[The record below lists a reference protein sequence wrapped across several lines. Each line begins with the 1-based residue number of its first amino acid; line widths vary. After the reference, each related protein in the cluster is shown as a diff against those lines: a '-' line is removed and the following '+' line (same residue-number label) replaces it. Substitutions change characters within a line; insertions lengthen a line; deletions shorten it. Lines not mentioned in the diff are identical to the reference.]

1 MLDLMDLKSRSK
13 ATPFQV
19 GNVRQWLQNAND
31 PILDEEVAY
40 LTEEDDLVP
49 VASKPK
55 APLRQLID
63 RFAILNFLRLPPCIR
78 ERKVRQQ
85 FKPTVTYIQ
94 ANWIRK
100 RNERLY
106 NADEDF
112 EMQTTVYNK
121 DRFFDKIMTV
131 FTTVVGLAMLIGPLW
146 ILQHLSTKPS
156 NSEVRLGVITGFIAL
171 FAILTSLFTVAKA
184 YEVLAATAAYGAVLM
199 VFMQFGTYPSASNG
213 G

>member
-1 MLDLMDLKSRSK
+1 MLDLMNLKSRST

-19 GNVRQWLQNAND
+19 GNVRQWLRNAND

-40 LTEEDDLVP
+40 LREEDDLVP
-49 VASKPK
+49 IASTPQI
-55 APLRQLID
+55 PLKQLID
-63 RFAILNFLRLPPCIR
+63 RFSILNLLRLPPCIR

-85 FKPTVTYIQ
+85 INSTITDTITNP
-94 ANWIRK
+94 IRK

-121 DRFFDKIMTV
+121 DRLFEKIMTV
-131 FTTVVGLAMLIGPLW
+131 FTIIVGLGMLIGPLW
-146 ILQHLSTKPS
+146 LLQHLSTEPS
-156 NSEVRLGVITGFIAL
+156 NLQVRLGVITGFIAL
-171 FAILTSLFTVAKA
+171 FTILTSLFTGAKA
-184 YEVLAATAAYGAVLM
+184 FEVLAATAAYGAVLM
-199 VFMQFGTYPSASNG
+199 VFMQFGTYPPASNG

>member
-1 MLDLMDLKSRSK
+1 MDLKSRSK

-31 PILDEEVAY
+31 PILDEEVAF
-40 LTEEDDLVP
+40 LNEEDDIVP
-49 VASKPK
+49 VASTPK
-55 APLRQLID
+55 APIRQLID
-63 RFAILNFLRLPPCIR
+63 RFSILNFLRLPPCFR

-85 FKPTVTYIQ
+85 CKPTVTNTL

-112 EMQTTVYNK
+112 EMETTVYNK
-121 DRFFDKIMTV
+121 DRFFEMTMTV
-131 FTTVVGLAMLIGPLW
+131 FTIVIGLAMLIGPLW
-146 ILQHLSTKPS
+146 ILQHLSTEPS
-156 NSEVRLGVITGFIAL
+156 NLQVRLGVITGFIAL
-171 FAILTSLFTVAKA
+171 FTILTSLFTVAKA
-184 YEVLAATAAYGAVLM
+184 FEVLAATAAYGAVLM

>member
-1 MLDLMDLKSRSK
+1 MNLKSRSK

-31 PILDEEVAY
+31 PILDAEVAY
-40 LTEEDDLVP
+40 LQEEDDLVP
-49 VASKPK
+49 VASTPK

-63 RFAILNFLRLPPCIR
+63 RFSVLNFLRLPPCIR
-78 ERKVRQQ
+78 ERKVSQQ
-85 FKPTVTYIQ
+85 FKPPVTDTI
-94 ANWIRK
+94 ANYFRK

-106 NADEDF
+106 NANEDF

-121 DRFFDKIMTV
+121 DRLFEKIMTV
-131 FTTVVGLAMLIGPLW
+131 FTIIVGLAMLIGPLW
-146 ILQHLSTKPS
+146 ILQHLSTEPS
-156 NSEVRLGVITGFIAL
+156 NLKVRLGVITGFIAL
-171 FAILTSLFTVAKA
+171 FTILTSLFTVAKA
-184 YEVLAATAAYGAVLM
+184 FEVLAATAAYGAVLM